1 MDSVFVALNLTKTS
15 AMWTI
20 ENNLRNIMDVDVMI
34 KLGVPL
40 NYTMTAAEPRLEIT
54 QIQVVFDTPPFSKT
68 PVGYRN
74 SAASLL

>member
-40 NYTMTAAEPRLEIT
+40 NYTMTAAESRLEIT
-54 QIQVVFDTPPFSKT
+54 QVQILFDTPPFSKT
-68 PVGYRN
+68 PVGYRCPTDP
-74 SAASLL
+74 LL